1 MKESLFVKKNKDKWQ
16 SYEKIGKLQTGIS
29 PDKLAD
35 TYIDVTTDLSYA
47 QSKFQN
53 SKITLYLNT
62 LSTTLHH
69 AIYKN
74 KKEKSRRF
82 VTFWK
87 EEVPENMRLAKNG
100 MLISLVI
107 FILGFLIG
115 CFSNA
120 VDDTFVRLIL
130 GDDYVDMTLRNIAN
144 GDPMGVYKSSDP
156 GSMFFMIAINN
167 IRVAFYAFALG
178 ILTSFGSS
186 YMLIYNGVMLGSF
199 QYFFYQ
205 KGLMADSAFTIWI
218 HGTLEISAIIIAGGA
233 GIHMGNGWLFPGTYS
248 RLVSFRK
255 SAKTGMKIVIG
266 LVPVFL
272 LAAFLESFITRHTE
286 FSLFT
291 KSFIILISLAFVV
304 YYFIYLPFKS
314 KKHVSESNPNRV
326 F

>member
-16 SYEKIGKLQTGIS
+16 NYEKIGNDQTGTS

-53 SKITLYLNT
+53 SKITQYLNT

-74 KKEKSRRF
+74 KKEKSRRII
-82 VTFWK
+82 TFWK
-87 EEVPENMRLAKNG
+87 DEVPTNMWVAKNG
-100 MLISLVI
+100 MLISLII
-107 FILGFLIG
+107 FVLGFLIG

-144 GDPMGVYKSSDP
+144 GDPLGVYKSSDP
-156 GSMFFMIAINN
+156 SSMFFIIAINN
-167 IRVAFYAFALG
+167 IRVAFYVFALG

-199 QYFFYQ
+199 QYFFFQ
-205 KGLMADSAFTIWI
+205 KGLMTDSVFTIWI
-218 HGTLEISAIIIAGGA
+218 HGTLEISAIVIAGGA

-248 RLVSFRK
+248 RLVSFRR

-266 LVPVFL
+266 LVPVFI
-272 LAAFLESFITRHTE
+272 LAAFLESFVTRHTE
-286 FSLFT
+286 FSLWT
-291 KSFIILISLAFVV
+291 KSLIILISLLFVI
-304 YYFIYLPFKS
+304 YYFIYLPYKI
-314 KKHVSESNPNRV
+314 KKHESESNPNRV